1 MKLTE
6 WERADYKAMK
16 KELDPLF
23 VLDKAQGLTIAVCT
37 SKGSQFSNIGTAY
50 CSPGDKF
57 NKKRG
62 KYLALS
68 RAYGGDFLVKT
79 SSVAA
84 VLDAIEYGY
93 GY

>member
-6 WERADYKAMK
+6 WERQDYKALK

-23 VLDKAQGLTIAVCT
+23 ILDKVQGLTIAVCT
-37 SKGSQFSNIGTAY
+37 CKGSQFSKIATAY

-62 KYLALS
+62 KYIALA
-68 RAYGGDFLVKT
+68 RIFDGGGILVKT

-84 VLDAIEYGY
+84 VFDAIEYGY
-93 GY
+93 